1 MVSELP
7 RYLAHPIHGAM
18 SPDGGA
24 PLLAKSL
31 FINNAMHL
39 TSMAI
44 LVYDHIITLA
54 IEVEYVWLRPKN
66 RASHVF
72 FVFRYTAL
80 IVTVLATVLG
90 LWTAPLKVRETTCS
104 LHRPLTHISRHAER
118 YATFVL
124 IMQRV
129 YAIFGKSRR
138 VLYGLLLYAAVG
150 SAVILWAIST
160 QKYDMSPGD
169 EALEPGTGL
178 RCPVTVSGVNSNHLS
193 AIWIT
198 VMVYDFI
205 VFAMTT
211 YKTFGALR
219 EPHMPIMQLLLRD
232 GAIYFGSMFAL
243 NFVNVLTYYV
253 RSPSLQ
259 GFLVP
264 VVSCVSVAIL
274 SRMMLHLQE
283 TSANR
288 SKQTT
293 GGVELT
299 TLPWV
304 VAHSTVVLDS
314 LVCSDPSSTSE
325 VERRAT
331 VEAEGL
337 CTTEAGRRCTTEAE
351 RRCTAHAG
359 RRDTAEVAKAGGLTE
374 IV

>member
-1 MVSELP
+1 MAVVVASLRIGEREAADDLP
-7 RYLAHPIHGAM
+7 P
-18 SPDGGA
+18 
-24 PLLAKSL
+24 
-31 FINNAMHL
+31 
-39 TSMAI
+39 
-44 LVYDHIITLA
+44 
-54 IEVEYVWLRPKN
+54 
-66 RASHVF
+66 
-72 FVFRYTAL
+72 
-80 IVTVLATVLG
+80 
-90 LWTAPLKVRETTCS
+90 
-104 LHRPLTHISRHAER
+104 
-118 YATFVL
+118 VL

-129 YAIFGKSRR
+129 YAIFGKSKR
-138 VLYGLLLYAAVG
+138 VLYGLLFYAAIG

-160 QKYDMSPGD
+160 QKYNMSPSD
-169 EALEPGTGL
+169 EVLHSVTGL
-178 RCPVTVSGVNSNHLS
+178 RCPVTVSGMNSIRLS

-205 VFAMTT
+205 VFAMTA

-243 NFVNVLTYYV
+243 NFANVLTYYV
-253 RSPSLQ
+253 LDPYLQ

-304 VAHSTVVLDS
+304 VAHSTAPWEVAHSTVVLDS
-314 LVCSDPSSTSE
+314 LVCSDPSSTEE
-325 VERRAT
+325 VE
-331 VEAEGL
+331 G
-337 CTTEAGRRCTTEAE
+337 RCTMGAE
-351 RRCTAHAG
+351 RRCMSSKPEGRDTPDTG
-359 RRDTAEVAKAGGLTE
+359 RRDLAETVKARGSTE
-374 IV
+374 IA

>member
-1 MVSELP
+1 
-7 RYLAHPIHGAM
+7 M

-54 IEVEYVWLRPKN
+54 MEVEYVWLRPKN

-90 LWTAPLKVRETTCS
+90 LWTAPLKTCRAIRNFRFAAFTTMAVVVA
-104 LHRPLTHISRHAER
+104 I
-118 YATFVL
+118 L

-129 YAIFGKSRR
+129 YAIFGKSKR

-150 SAVILWAIST
+150 SAVILVSVERLNS
-160 QKYDMSPGD
+160 KMVN
-169 EALEPGTGL
+169 GTDANKPRTG
-178 RCPVTVSGVNSNHLS
+178 LS

-205 VFAMTT
+205 VFAMTA
-211 YKTFGALR
+211 YKTFSALR

-243 NFVNVLTYYV
+243 NFTNVLTYY
-253 RSPSLQ
+253 PYLQ

-314 LVCSDPSSTSE
+314 LVCSDPSSTEE
-325 VERRAT
+325 VE
-331 VEAEGL
+331 G
-337 CTTEAGRRCTTEAE
+337 RCTTMPA
-351 RRCTAHAG
+351 
-359 RRDTAEVAKAGGLTE
+359 RRDPAGTVKARGSME

>member
-1 MVSELP
+1 
-7 RYLAHPIHGAM
+7 M

-44 LVYDHIITLA
+44 LVYDHILTLA
-54 IEVEYVWLRPKN
+54 MEIEYVWLRPKK

-90 LWTAPLKVRETTCS
+90 LWTAPLKTCRAIRNFRFAAFTTMAVVVA
-104 LHRPLTHISRHAER
+104 I
-118 YATFVL
+118 L

-129 YAIFGKSRR
+129 YAIFGKSKR
-138 VLYGLLLYAAVG
+138 VLYGLLFYAAVG

-160 QKYDMSPGD
+160 QKYNMSPSD
-169 EALEPGTGL
+169 EVLHSVTG
-178 RCPVTVSGVNSNHLS
+178 LS

-205 VFAMTT
+205 VFAMTA

-243 NFVNVLTYYV
+243 NFANVLTYY
-253 RSPSLQ
+253 PYLQ

-304 VAHSTVVLDS
+304 VAHSTAPWEGAHSTVVLDS
-314 LVCSDPSSTSE
+314 LVCSDPSSTEE
-325 VERRAT
+325 VEGRCMSSKP
-331 VEAEGL
+331 EGRD
-337 CTTEAGRRCTTEAE
+337 TPDT
-351 RRCTAHAG
+351 G
-359 RRDTAEVAKAGGLTE
+359 RRDPAEAVKARGSTE
-374 IV
+374 IA

>member
-1 MVSELP
+1 
-7 RYLAHPIHGAM
+7 M

-31 FINNAMHL
+31 
-39 TSMAI
+39 MAI

-54 IEVEYVWLRPKN
+54 TEVEYVWLRPKN

-80 IVTVLATVLG
+80 IVTVSATVLG
-90 LWTAPLKVRETTCS
+90 LWTAPLKTCRAIRNFRFAAFTTMAVVVA
-104 LHRPLTHISRHAER
+104 I
-118 YATFVL
+118 L

-129 YAIFGKSRR
+129 YAIFGKSKR
-138 VLYGLLLYAAVG
+138 VLYGLLFYAAVG

-160 QKYDMSPGD
+160 QKYNMSPTD
-169 EALEPGTGL
+169 EVLHSVTGL
-178 RCPVTVSGVNSNHLS
+178 RCPVTVSGMKYPRPGLS

-205 VFAMTT
+205 VFAMTA

-243 NFVNVLTYYV
+243 NFANVLTYY
-253 RSPSLQ
+253 PYLQ

-304 VAHSTVVLDS
+304 VAHSTLVLDS
-314 LVCSDPSSTSE
+314 LVCSDPSSTEE
-325 VERRAT
+325 VE
-331 VEAEGL
+331 G
-337 CTTEAGRRCTTEAE
+337 RCTMGAE
-351 RRCTAHAG
+351 RRFTRAA
-359 RRDTAEVAKAGGLTE
+359 RRDTTDMERRDPAETVKARGSTE
-374 IV
+374 IA

>member
-1 MVSELP
+1 
-7 RYLAHPIHGAM
+7 M

-54 IEVEYVWLRPKN
+54 MEIEYVWLRPKN

-90 LWTAPLKVRETTCS
+90 LWTAPLKTCRAIRNFRFAAFTTMAVVVA
-104 LHRPLTHISRHAER
+104 I
-118 YATFVL
+118 L

-129 YAIFGKSRR
+129 YAIFGKSKR

-160 QKYDMSPGD
+160 QKYNMSPSD
-169 EALEPGTGL
+169 EVLHSVTGL
-178 RCPVTVSGVNSNHLS
+178 RCPVTVSGMNGTDKPSPGLS

-205 VFAMTT
+205 VFAMTA

-243 NFVNVLTYYV
+243 NFANVLTYY
-253 RSPSLQ
+253 PYLQ

-283 TSANR
+283 TSAKR

-304 VAHSTVVLDS
+304 VAHSTNSVPWGGAHSTVVLDS
-314 LVCSDPSSTSE
+314 LVCSDPSSTEE
-325 VERRAT
+325 VE
-331 VEAEGL
+331 G
-337 CTTEAGRRCTTEAE
+337 RCTTMPA
-351 RRCTAHAG
+351 
-359 RRDTAEVAKAGGLTE
+359 RRDPAGTVKARGSTE

>member
-1 MVSELP
+1 
-7 RYLAHPIHGAM
+7 M

-24 PLLAKSL
+24 SLLAKSL
-31 FINNAMHL
+31 SVGFTKRVTADIKLAA
-39 TSMAI
+39 MAI

-54 IEVEYVWLRPKN
+54 MEVEYVWLRPKN

-90 LWTAPLKVRETTCS
+90 LWTAPLKTCRAIRNFRFAAFTTMAVVVA
-104 LHRPLTHISRHAER
+104 I
-118 YATFVL
+118 L

-129 YAIFGKSRR
+129 YAIFGKSKR
-138 VLYGLLLYAAVG
+138 VLYGLLFYAAVG

-160 QKYDMSPGD
+160 QKYNMSPTD
-169 EALEPGTGL
+169 EVLHSVTGL
-178 RCPVTVSGVNSNHLS
+178 RCPVTVSGMNGTDKPRTGLS

-205 VFAMTT
+205 VFAMTA

-243 NFVNVLTYYV
+243 NFANVLTYY
-253 RSPSLQ
+253 PYLQ

-304 VAHSTVVLDS
+304 VAHSTVVLGS
-314 LVCSDPSSTSE
+314 LVCSDPSSTEE
-325 VERRAT
+325 VEGRCMSSKP
-331 VEAEGL
+331 EGRD
-337 CTTEAGRRCTTEAE
+337 TPDT
-351 RRCTAHAG
+351 G
-359 RRDTAEVAKAGGLTE
+359 RRDSAEAVKAR
-374 IV
+374 

>member
-1 MVSELP
+1 MVSALP

-44 LVYDHIITLA
+44 LVYDHILTLA
-54 IEVEYVWLRPKN
+54 MEIEYVWLRPKN

-90 LWTAPLKVRETTCS
+90 LWTAPLKVR
-104 LHRPLTHISRHAER
+104 
-118 YATFVL
+118 ATVHSMRRLSIDEPVAADDLPPVL

-138 VLYGLLLYAAVG
+138 VLYGLLFYAAVG

-160 QKYDMSPGD
+160 QKYNMSPSD
-169 EALEPGTGL
+169 EVLDSVTGL
-178 RCPVTVSGVNSNHLS
+178 RCPVTVSGMKYPRPGLS

-205 VFAMTT
+205 VFAMTA

-243 NFVNVLTYYV
+243 NFANVLTYYV
-253 RSPSLQ
+253 PPFQPYLQ

-304 VAHSTVVLDS
+304 VAHSTVVLGS
-314 LVCSDPSSTSE
+314 LVCSDPSSTEE
-325 VERRAT
+325 VEGRCMSSKP
-331 VEAEGL
+331 EGRD
-337 CTTEAGRRCTTEAE
+337 TPDT
-351 RRCTAHAG
+351 G
-359 RRDTAEVAKAGGLTE
+359 RRDSAEAVKARGSTE
-374 IV
+374 IA